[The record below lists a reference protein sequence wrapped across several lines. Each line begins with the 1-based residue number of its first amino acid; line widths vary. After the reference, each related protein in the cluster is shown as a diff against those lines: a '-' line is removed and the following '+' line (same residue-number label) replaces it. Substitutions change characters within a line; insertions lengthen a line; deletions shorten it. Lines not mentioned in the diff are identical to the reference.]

1 MAPKDEKVFDAFVR
15 VWFEWWSGA
24 PDRLARQESSLVVRL
39 LTLGL
44 QEGGIQQSELKRQL
58 GIAQPRLSKLME
70 KLGKKKAGW
79 IQVKRSETDRRVWLM
94 TTTTAGEARLAALKA
109 DLAPLL
115 RAQGAKADPGTCV
128 TVQTGALPPW
138 KADTGAG
145 RAREVQAS
153 LVEIGTAPLVLSTCL
168 VERSIVRA

>member
-15 VWFEWWSGA
+15 VWSEWWSGA

-44 QEGGIQQSELKRQL
+44 REGGIQQSELKRQL

-70 KLGKKKAGW
+70 KLGKKKTGW
-79 IQVKRSETDRRVWLM
+79 IQVKRSETDRRVWWM
-94 TTTTAGEARLAALKA
+94 TTTTAGETRLAALKA

-115 RAQGAKADPGTCV
+115 RTPRAKKASALVPKSRPTPFRPGKRIREQPG
-128 TVQTGALPPW
+128 QT
-138 KADTGAG
+138 
-145 RAREVQAS
+145 QFF
-153 LVEIGTAPLVLSTCL
+153 
-168 VERSIVRA
+168 